1 MPLIHIKARYFFLS
15 FIIIIFMMLDARKAL
30 ENANNILP
38 IRCSVRPDSSTPAI
52 VNVHITAMLI
62 HIYFIV

>member
-15 FIIIIFMMLDARKAL
+15 FIIFMMLDARKAL